1 MQFTGIIITGS
12 SGYLG
17 SNLIHQLDPN
27 SILLINRNSFNDSD
41 IIFFDV
47 NNQAVRP
54 SNKFKDYKLIHLA
67 TYYSK
72 KFEDK
77 EKIWDANIHFGE
89 KILSKLKNL
98 NLKKIVYTNTM
109 FNFYD
114 DLSVKN
120 LEYTKTKELF
130 SETLWNYGNEK
141 SIEIDEIYLDNT
153 FGGND
158 NRNKIVQLIIRELL
172 ETKQSS
178 IQNKKATIN
187 LIPYDAVLKRIKNSL
202 NREITGKSSFVYEKS
217 VQIESVNNFLNEY
230 FKTNI
235 QNNSLLKYSENNY
248 NSDVPDNLFIN
259 NNKSELEDK
268 LINYFNYLQTRFT

>member
-1 MQFTGIIITGS
+1 M
-12 SGYLG
+12 
-17 SNLIHQLDPN
+17 
-27 SILLINRNSFNDSD
+27 
-41 IIFFDV
+41 
-47 NNQAVRP
+47 
-54 SNKFKDYKLIHLA
+54 
-67 TYYSK
+67 
-72 KFEDK
+72 
-77 EKIWDANIHFGE
+77 
-89 KILSKLKNL
+89 
-98 NLKKIVYTNTM
+98 
-109 FNFYD
+109 
-114 DLSVKN
+114 
-120 LEYTKTKELF
+120 F

-187 LIPYDAVLKRIKNSL
+187 LIPYDAVLKRIKISL